1 MLQQETIRAIDRL
14 IERYPMLAELHA
26 DLLRCVELMTT
37 AYHNGNKIMVCGNGG
52 SAADSMHIVGEL
64 LKSFALQRPLSKDLE
79 EKLREQYGELAE
91 YYIGNLQEAI
101 PAISLVSETSLFT
114 AYGNDNAADL
124 VFAQQVLGQGK
135 AGDVLIAIST
145 SGNSSNI
152 LHAARI
158 ARIVGI
164 PVVAMTG
171 QSGGKLRE
179 LSDVL
184 LAVPE
189 RETHQV
195 QELHLPIYHAICMAV
210 ERELFAN

>member
-1 MLQQETIRAIDRL
+1 MLQHETIRIIDRL
-14 IERYPMLAELHA
+14 IERYPVLSV
-26 DLLRCVELMTT
+26 LRSSIIHCVELMAT
-37 AYHNGNKIMVCGNGG
+37 AYRNGNKIMVCGNGG

-64 LKSFALQRPLSKDLE
+64 LKSFVLRRSLPQTMEDRIRE
-79 EKLREQYGELAE
+79 EYGELAD
-91 YYIGNLQEAI
+91 YYIQNLQQAV

-124 VFAQQVLGQGK
+124 VFAQQVLGQGRP
-135 AGDVLIAIST
+135 GDVLIAIST

-158 ARIVGI
+158 ARITGI
-164 PVVAMTG
+164 SVVSMTG

-189 RETHQV
+189 TVTYQI
-195 QELHLPIYHAICMAV
+195 QELHLPIYHVLCLAI
-210 ERELFAN
+210 EQELFDN